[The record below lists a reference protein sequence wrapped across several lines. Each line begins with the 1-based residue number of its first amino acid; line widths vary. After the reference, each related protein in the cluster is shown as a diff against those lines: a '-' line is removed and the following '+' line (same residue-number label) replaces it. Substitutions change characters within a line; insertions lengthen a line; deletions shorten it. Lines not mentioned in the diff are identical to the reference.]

1 MRTELGLAIDI
12 LVLDGGIKVHHS
24 LPVVHLLGIL
34 HLSHLLLLLLMLPI
48 IYKQIWLLSLRQVL
62 QLDLWGIV
70 HDLLSLSLEIGV
82 VLVQQLANL
91 RDLRCCQIAA
101 E

>member
-1 MRTELGLAIDI
+1 M
-12 LVLDGGIKVHHS
+12 LDGGIKVHHS

-34 HLSHLLLLLLMLPI
+34 HLTHLLLLLLMLPI
-48 IYKQIWLLSLRQVL
+48 VYQQIRLLSVRQVL
-62 QLDLWGIV
+62 QLDLWRVV
-70 HDLLSLSLEIGV
+70 HDLLSLSLEVGV
-82 VLVQQLANL
+82 VLVQQLADL